1 MRQPTLQLL
10 TYLAQVRQ
18 LPFKNAWHPLHR
30 VYTMHP
36 FLLIKPSKNAGISHK
51 EIATIG
57 TVRVAAWGGQ
67 NKSTGAWL
75 RVADSWQR
83 STIYISSPSHAKGK
97 KSPMNM
103 QRKTMANG
111 LTGFWMRVERDLSV
125 RVVNGTMYKLLNA
138 KNASILTHILSPH
151 MHRTILRQ
159 RLYANRKNRR
169 ADNRKSSYPRCYG
182 LIGLRARS
190 SGRGWGSSTRLPR
203 SGMQRRHLAT
213 WQSIFSNPP
222 FSQIVGLPDGS
233 ALGTVKLF
241 HKRRNAKAR
250 Q

>member
-18 LPFKNAWHPLHR
+18 LPFKSELLPVVHA
-30 VYTMHP
+30 YTMHP
-36 FLLIKPSKNAGISHK
+36 FLLIKPSKNAGTSHR
-51 EIATIG
+51 EIVTIG
-57 TVRVAAWGGQ
+57 IVRAAVWGGQ
-67 NKSTGAWL
+67 NKSTGVWL
-75 RVADSWQR
+75 RVAGSWQR
-83 STIYISSPSHAKGK
+83 GTIYTSSPSRAKEK

-111 LTGFWMRVERDLSV
+111 RTGFWMRVEHDLSV
-125 RVVNGTMYKLLNA
+125 KVVNGTMYKLLNA

-159 RLYANRKNRR
+159 RLYASRKNRR
-169 ADNRKSSYPRCYG
+169 ADNRKSSYPKCYG

-190 SGRGWGSSTRLPR
+190 GGRGWGSNTKLPR

-233 ALGTVKLF
+233 ASGIVKVF
-241 HKRRNAKAR
+241 HQRRRGK
-250 Q
+250 QTQ